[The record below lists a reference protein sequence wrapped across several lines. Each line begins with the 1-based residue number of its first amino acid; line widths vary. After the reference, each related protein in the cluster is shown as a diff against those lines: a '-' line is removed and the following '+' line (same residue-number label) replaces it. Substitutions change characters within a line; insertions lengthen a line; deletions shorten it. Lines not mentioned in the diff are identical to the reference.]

1 LTTRIIS
8 KLFVAGVLLC
18 ASSQAA
24 EPEGTAVARQA
35 IPATVAQIEALENHS
50 LVSLNRVHFSA
61 GHSNPTRNEQ
71 AMLDQS
77 AKTLSKSTN
86 SVIELRGYA
95 DGAASPAENIALS
108 VERANA
114 IARFLIERHVAQE
127 RILILGLGEVDPT
140 GPTGRADN
148 QRVDIR
154 VFAPPTAETSVR
166 RESIGGRSLSTPGAE
181 E

>member
-35 IPATVAQIEALENHS
+35 SPATAAQIEALENYN
-50 LVSLNRVHFSA
+50 LVSLKRVHFSA
-61 GHSNPTRNEQ
+61 GHSNPTRSEQ

-77 AKTLSKSTN
+77 AKTLSERTN

-108 VERANA
+108 VERAEV
-114 IARFLIERHVAQE
+114 IARFLTTRGVAAK
-127 RILILGLGEVDPT
+127 RILILGLGEVDPA
-140 GPTGRADN
+140 GPPRHADN
-148 QRVDIR
+148 QRVDVR
-154 VFAPPTAETSVR
+154 VFAPPTAKTSVR
-166 RESIGGRSLSTPGAE
+166 RESIEGRYTWGG
-181 E
+181 